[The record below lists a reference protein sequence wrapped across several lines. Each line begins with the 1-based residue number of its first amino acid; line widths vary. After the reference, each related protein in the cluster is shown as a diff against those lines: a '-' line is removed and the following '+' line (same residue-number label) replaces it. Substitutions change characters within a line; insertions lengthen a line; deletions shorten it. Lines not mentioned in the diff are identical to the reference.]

1 MAAGMNPFIRSNFPE
16 GGMDMRLTLIAIT
29 LVGVLAAGCS
39 GAPQRDEPSSP
50 DASVPVVQG
59 GQMAPEFTLPQAT
72 GKPVT
77 LSDLHG
83 KPVLLYFSM
92 GPG

>member
-1 MAAGMNPFIRSNFPE
+1 
-16 GGMDMRLTLIAIT
+16 MRTTLIVTT

-39 GAPQRDEPSSP
+39 AAPQRDEPSSLGS
-50 DASVPVVQG
+50 SVPVVQR
-59 GQMAPEFTLPQAT
+59 GQMAPAFTLPQAT